1 VYRTYSD
8 CYSIKLSLCQI
19 NYCHI
24 DITSLQSTLNPWSFN
39 VFLLY
44 RAVSSWISGFSVCD
58 SMLHPYHVQR
68 MLRYYF
74 FPVPRYATNL
84 ITISILFFGF
94 ASVIQ
99 LLPRERSDLFGK
111 EGGLPGAQEND
122 TKWYHKQNVY
132 SLKKNGESIITLTG
146 SERI

>member
-1 VYRTYSD
+1 
-8 CYSIKLSLCQI
+8 
-19 NYCHI
+19 
-24 DITSLQSTLNPWSFN
+24 
-39 VFLLY
+39 
-44 RAVSSWISGFSVCD
+44 
-58 SMLHPYHVQR
+58 

-132 SLKKNGESIITLTG
+132 SLKKNGRIRKDLTIPTKLILTPEG
-146 SERI
+146 SFSKSAIRKKKVNLSKRKMKTKEK